1 MRDKNPAQEI
11 FSSTAKLQLAFVAAA
26 ATDIITANAHG
37 MSEGDLIQV
46 TTDGADLPA
55 GLAVST
61 DYYVIDPTTN
71 TFKVSATRA
80 GSAVDITDAG
90 TGTHTYHLK
99 GKSIYVGDWNHNVL
113 SIDFSGTPTMIIKAQ
128 GSTAESVDFNA
139 AQSATN
145 EWDYIEV
152 VDRNTGTPSDG
163 NVGLATTGSADHLS
177 VVTNTEGLEWVTVV
191 VTAWSD
197 GELGV
202 NLTSYNN

>member
-11 FSSTAKLQLAFVAAA
+11 FSSTAKLQLAFTAA
-26 ATDIITANAHG
+26 ATDIVTANAHG
-37 MSEGDLIQV
+37 MSEGDIIQV
-46 TTDGADLPA
+46 TTSGVDLPA
-55 GLAVST
+55 GLALAT
-61 DYYVIDPTTN
+61 DYYIIDPTTN
-71 TFKVSATRA
+71 TFKVSANRG

-113 SIDFSGTPTMIIKAQ
+113 SIDSSGTPTMTIKFQ
-128 GSTAESVDFNA
+128 GSVADSVDFNA

-163 NVGLATTGSADHLS
+163 DVGLATTGSADHKS

-191 VTAWSD
+191 VTSWSD

-202 NLTSYNN
+202 KLTSYNN